1 MNALRGQGHAV
12 MTVVVEEG
20 STGYRAVVL
29 VVCLTRKLAADTW
42 APSSTVSKSA
52 ALTVLKV

>member
-1 MNALRGQGHAV
+1 

-42 APSSTVSKSA
+42 ALSSTVSKSA